1 MRRSGRWV
9 VGLLAVALMPV
20 VAEPAQRTRAR
31 SQDTIVDQVG
41 DWFATLGKPTAQ
53 QQLILRKRKA
63 ERIKQRAVRK
73 RAAALPAGGTSQ
85 AGAILGIAPEDA
97 VQVQGDAA
105 GGATNTGD
113 RLRRDVRQLEKQ

>member
-9 VGLLAVALMPV
+9 VGLLVVLMPV
-20 VAEPAQRTRAR
+20 VAEPAQRTKARAE
-31 SQDTIVDQVG
+31 DTIVDQIG

-73 RAAALPAGGTSQ
+73 RAAASPAGGTSQ

-97 VQVQGDAA
+97 VQAQGDAA
-105 GGATNTGD
+105 GGARNSGD
-113 RLRRDVRQLEKQ
+113 RLRQDIRQIEKQ